1 MKDLIIVLT
10 SGKELKFKN
19 VRAATDKVT
28 NSGRDFQ
35 RTGELYLERIV
46 ENQTHIIAC
55 FAEGKWDY
63 WFESGERDTIN
74 GI

>member
-1 MKDLIIVLT
+1 MKDLIVVLT
-10 SGKELKFKN
+10 SGKLLKFNN

-35 RTGELYLERIV
+35 RTGELYLERTTD
-46 ENQTHIIAC
+46 NQTQIVAC

-63 WFESGERDTIN
+63 WYLEGETN